1 MTKRII
7 LSIGLFMSLTLG
19 SAVWAAD
26 ITISGTNSGGGDL
39 VFTPSPSTTM
49 NPATTPSAFTIV
61 SASTK
66 TTQANGIEYALISA
80 DGNIYQMKQAADGIA
95 TAAGTAGVVPT
106 GFAVKGG
113 SGSEPEPEPAN

>member
-26 ITISGTNSGGGDL
+26 VTISDSNAGGGDL

-49 NPATTPSAFTIV
+49 NTATSASAFTIV

-66 TTQANGIEYALISA
+66 TTTANGIEYALVSA
-80 DGNIYQMKQAADGIA
+80 DGNIYQMKQAKDATA
-95 TAAGTAGVVPT
+95 TAAGTAGTVPT
-106 GFAVKGG
+106 DFAVKGG
-113 SGSEPEPEPAN
+113 SGS